1 MFLPPPFWI
10 HPEQNSNMSHRLNDT
25 TLHPTILT
33 ESFENG
39 ESVSRF
45 VDGIEGKC
53 SEHMHYRRCFW
64 YACFSMVFL
73 FFTLPLSGGLLRLVL
88 AKVPWHSG
96 PFFHVT
102 PEWWFTGTDL
112 THVFNFTPQI
122 SSNDASFIVTSDCC
136 PVV

>member
-1 MFLPPPFWI
+1 
-10 HPEQNSNMSHRLNDT
+10 MSHRLSDT

-64 YACFSMVFL
+64 YACFSMAFL
-73 FFTLPLSGGLLRLVL
+73 FFTFTLNGGLLILVL
-88 AKVPWHSG
+88 AEVPWHS
-96 PFFHVT
+96 
-102 PEWWFTGTDL
+102 
-112 THVFNFTPQI
+112 
-122 SSNDASFIVTSDCC
+122 C
-136 PVV
+136 PLSRYH